1 MKGAFAT
8 GVRDAETG
16 SARPGWIERA
26 CRSAVLDRLAGLR
39 GVRLVVRDHAGDTIL
54 GDASAPLRAS
64 LEVLDPAFWPAVA
77 LRGSVGAGESWIDG
91 HWNSDDLT
99 AVVRAMVRNR
109 EVLDGLETGL
119 ARVAAPTLRLFH
131 ALRPNSL
138 SGARRNIAAHYDTGN
153 AFFSVFLD
161 PTLTYSC
168 AVWDAP
174 ETTLEEAQVAKVG
187 GICRRLG
194 LRPSHH
200 LLEIGTGWGYLALH
214 AAGRFGCRVTTTTV
228 SKEQHALA
236 TARVAKAGLSDR
248 VTVVLRDW
256 RELEGSFDRLVS
268 VEMIEAIGWRL
279 IPEFFRTCSRLL
291 KPDGAG
297 LIQSITIADALYERS
312 RRSVDFIQ
320 RHVFPGSCIPSVGS
334 LAAAAAA
341 TDLKIT
347 GIEDIGP
354 HYARTLREWR
364 LRLLARADQARA
376 LGHDDRALRLWEFYF
391 AYCEGG
397 FEERA
402 LGDAQI
408 LLAKPG
414 ARLDPPPAAR

>member
-1 MKGAFAT
+1 MKGVFAT
-8 GVRDAETG
+8 GVRDTAAG

-39 GVRLVVRDHAGDTIL
+39 EVRLVIRDHAGDTIL

-64 LEVLDPAFWPAVA
+64 VEVLDPAFWPAVA

-91 HWNSDDLT
+91 HWTSVDLT

-174 ETTLEEAQVAKVG
+174 ETTLEEAQVAKVD

-214 AAGRFGCRVTTTTV
+214 TAGRFGCRVTTTTV
-228 SKEQHALA
+228 SREQFALA
-236 TARVAKAGLSDR
+236 TERVAKAGLSDR

-256 RELEGSFDRLVS
+256 RELEGAFDRLVS

-279 IPEFFRTCSRLL
+279 IPEFLRACSRLL

-297 LIQSITIADALYERS
+297 LIQSITIADAHYERA

-364 LRLLARADQARA
+364 TRLLARADRIRA